1 MMTNGASNGTHH
13 AAAATAAQK
22 VVIVSGS
29 TEILELL
36 DETRSQIGVRYPGDD
51 DDLSG

>member
-1 MMTNGASNGTHH
+1 VVEALRAGALEVPALPH
-13 AAAATAAQK
+13 AATL
-22 VVIVSGS
+22 
-29 TEILELL
+29 EILDLL